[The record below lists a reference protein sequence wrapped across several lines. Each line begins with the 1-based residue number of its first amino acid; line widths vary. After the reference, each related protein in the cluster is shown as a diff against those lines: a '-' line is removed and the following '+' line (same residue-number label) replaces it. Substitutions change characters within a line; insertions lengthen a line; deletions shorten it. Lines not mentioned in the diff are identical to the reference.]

1 MRRFF
6 SRFCCFFLP
15 MAAIAQPA
23 LTTADKR
30 IAATAPDSRAVIVR
44 DDRSV
49 KTFVPNRQIIIKMIR
64 RGVTSVTGQKTPK
77 EAWLSLVS
85 TNDVVGI
92 KVHSRSGS
100 VSGTRR
106 PVVAAVVEGLLEAGL
121 PPRQIIVWD
130 KRSSDLQAAGY
141 FELADEYG
149 IRVEGSADAGYD
161 SEVSYE
167 TPLLGKLVWGD
178 LEFGKEGEGVG
189 RKSFVSKLITRDITR
204 FISIAPLLNHYQAGV
219 TGHIYGL
226 ALDSA
231 DNTLR
236 FKSSVNHLKTATPEL
251 YAMEILGDRV
261 ALNIV
266 DALICQY
273 QGERQSLLH
282 YSSILGELRFSRDPL
297 ALDVMSIRELEKQR
311 RAAELPLEEPDM
323 ELYYNA
329 GLLQIGQ
336 FDPKHVESQVI
347 DLNES
352 E

>member
-1 MRRFF
+1 M
-6 SRFCCFFLP
+6 
-15 MAAIAQPA
+15 AQPA
-23 LTTADKR
+23 FTSAGKS
-30 IAATAPDSRAVIVR
+30 ASGASPESRAVIVR

-49 KTFVPNRQIIIKMIR
+49 KTFVPNPTIIAGMVR
-64 RGVTSVTGQKTPK
+64 RGVTDLTGAKTPR
-77 EAWLSLVS
+77 EAWLSLVT

-92 KVHSRSGS
+92 KVHTRSGS
-100 VSGTRR
+100 VSGTRK
-106 PVVAAVVEGLLEAGL
+106 PVVTAVIEGLLDAGL
-121 PPRQIIVWD
+121 LPHQIVVWD
-130 KRSSDLQAAGY
+130 KRASDLQAAGY
-141 FELADEYG
+141 FELADDYG
-149 IRVEGSADAGYD
+149 VRVEGSADAGYD
-161 SEVSYE
+161 PEVSYE

-189 RKSFVSKLITRDITR
+189 RKSFVSRLITRDITR
-204 FISIAPLLNHYQAGV
+204 FISVAPLLNHYQVGV

-226 ALDSA
+226 AMGSV

-236 FKSSVNHLKTATPEL
+236 FKSSVNHLKTAVPEL

-297 ALDVMSIRELEKQR
+297 ALDVMSVRELENQR
-311 RAAELPLEEPDM
+311 GKAELPLEKPDM
-323 ELYYNA
+323 ELYHNA

-336 FDPKHVESQVI
+336 FDPKQVKSTVT
-347 DLNES
+347 DLNADE
-352 E
+352 

>member
-1 MRRFF
+1 MRRYFH
-6 SRFCCFFLP
+6 RFCCLFFSWS
-15 MAAIAQPA
+15 AVAQPA
-23 LTTADKR
+23 PSPSAHRDSNTAHS
-30 IAATAPDSRAVIVR
+30 AQVVVVR

-49 KTFVPNRQIIIKMIR
+49 KTFVPDPGRIAEMIR
-64 RGVTSVTGQKTPK
+64 RGVTAATGKNSSR

-92 KVHSRSGS
+92 KVHTRAGG

-106 PVVAAVVEGLLEAGL
+106 PVVTAVVAGLLEAGL
-121 PPRQIIVWD
+121 PPKQVIVWD

-141 FELADEYG
+141 FELADAYG

-161 SEVSYE
+161 PEMSYE
-167 TPLLGKLVWGD
+167 TPLIGKLVWGD
-178 LEFGKEGEGVG
+178 LEFGTEGEGVG

-204 FISIAPLLNHYQAGV
+204 IISIAPLLNHYQVGV

-226 ALDSA
+226 ALGSV

-236 FKSSVNHLKTATPEL
+236 FKSSVTHLKTATPEL

-261 ALNIV
+261 VLNIV

-273 QGERQSLLH
+273 QGERRSLLH
-282 YSSILGELRFSRDPL
+282 YSAILGELRFSKDPL
-297 ALDVMSIRELEKQR
+297 ALDVLSIRELENQR
-311 RAAELPLEEPDM
+311 RAAELPLEKPDM

-329 GLLQIGQ
+329 GLLQIGE
-336 FDPKHVESQVI
+336 FDPKRVKLERI
-347 DLNES
+347 DLNS
-352 E
+352 Q